1 LSVVE
6 EIKRRILDRI
16 ALLEEMKRSAA
27 SSGMDSLNYHM
38 MIEGLKMALRI
49 VEEVEEEARSS

>member
-1 LSVVE
+1 MSVVE

-49 VEEVEEEARSS
+49 VEEVEKEAG

>member
-49 VEEVEEEARSS
+49 VEEVEKEAG